1 MRTGALVLGVW
12 ATVAL
17 TAAPAAARPA
27 HASRCCRV
35 PAGTMVQVELA
46 DGVSTKTQKA
56 GDSVAL
62 RLSQPLIVN
71 GQVVLRAGARGLGQV
86 VESAKPGMGGKPA
99 KLVLAG
105 RYLTGPG
112 GAQVPLQALQLSGA
126 GRNNAMAAQAAGL
139 GGIAFM
145 PLGFVGLAVRGGD
158 VTFPRGTLA
167 TARVAGDMTLPSRG
181 KATRAQL
188 AALSRYSKADE
199 QTGLIDIPPPPPGQG
214 QVVFFRAKSLL
225 GTGQWFKVR
234 EGGQSLGKLSN
245 GAYFVQV
252 EAPGAHAF
260 TATEEPELKD
270 RLRLEID
277 AGETYYVEGGLAK
290 GVVVGAA
297 FLSPSDRASFDA
309 AAKDLKLAAAAGEE
323 PASARSDQRP
333 TATASENEN
342 AAVST
347 VPADS
352 SAAATAAAAG
362 ATPPR

>member
-1 MRTGALVLGVW
+1 MRTGVLVLGVW

-17 TAAPAAARPA
+17 TAAPALARPA
-27 HASRCCRV
+27 HSGGCCRV

-56 GDSVAL
+56 GDSFTLQLA
-62 RLSQPLIVN
+62 QPLIVN
-71 GQVVLRAGARGLGQV
+71 GQIVLRAGARGLGQV
-86 VESAKPGMGGKPA
+86 IDAAKPGMGGKPA

-105 RYLTGPG
+105 RYLIGPRG
-112 GAQVPLQALQLSGA
+112 VQAPLQALQLSGA
-126 GRNNAMAAQAAGL
+126 GQNNSMAAQAAGL
-139 GGIAFM
+139 GGIGFM

-167 TARVAGDMTLPSRG
+167 TARIAADVTLPSRG

-188 AALSRYSKADE
+188 AAHARYSKADE

-234 EGGQSLGKLSN
+234 ENGQSLGKLSN
-245 GAYFVQV
+245 GAYFIQA
-252 EAPGAHAF
+252 EAPGTHTY

-297 FLSPSDRASFDA
+297 FLSPSDRTAFDKA
-309 AAKDLKLAAAAGEE
+309 AENLKLAASTLDE
-323 PASARSDQRP
+323 PASVRSDQPP
-333 TATASENEN
+333 TATASES
-342 AAVST
+342 ATAST
-347 VPADS
+347 SPADS
-352 SAAATAAAAG
+352 SAAAAG
-362 ATPPR
+362 AAPPR